1 MITPVW
7 WSSRAS
13 SRAFCIS
20 TTVNGRKAFLT
31 WGRFMVIFAIPC
43 AFSYLMSSNSPPDS
57 HCMLVMA
64 RIIWD
69 LNTQDRSSSSQELLS
84 NKVRWLQDDLLYSLY
99 MHPQTYRSLTQAR
112 EFMRH
117 AYGRPVS
124 LPDVAAQANLSP
136 YHFLRVYKQA
146 YEETPH
152 EFLTR
157 LRIERAKSLLAR
169 GSHNVTEACFEVGFS
184 SLGSFS
190 VLFAYRVGLSPSE
203 YRRYARS
210 TISVPSTVRALFVPS
225 CFFTML
231 YGTQEERNI
240 REAGRLEPMV
250 SSSQS
255 SETGR

>member
-1 MITPVW
+1 
-7 WSSRAS
+7 
-13 SRAFCIS
+13 
-20 TTVNGRKAFLT
+20 
-31 WGRFMVIFAIPC
+31 
-43 AFSYLMSSNSPPDS
+43 
-57 HCMLVMA
+57 
-64 RIIWD
+64 
-69 LNTQDRSSSSQELLS
+69 
-84 NKVRWLQDDLLYSLY
+84 
-99 MHPQTYRSLTQAR
+99 MHPQTYRSLIQAR

-117 AYGRPVS
+117 EYGRPVS

-136 YHFLRVYKQA
+136 YHFLRIHKRTYG
-146 YEETPH
+146 ETPH

-157 LRIERAKSLLAR
+157 LRIERAKMLLAR

-190 VLFAYRVGLSPSE
+190 SLFAGRVGLSPSE

-210 TISVPSTVRALFVPS
+210 TISVPSTVRSLFVPS

-231 YGTQEERNI
+231 YGPQEERNI

-250 SSSQS
+250 SSGQI

>member
-1 MITPVW
+1 
-7 WSSRAS
+7 
-13 SRAFCIS
+13 
-20 TTVNGRKAFLT
+20 
-31 WGRFMVIFAIPC
+31 
-43 AFSYLMSSNSPPDS
+43 
-57 HCMLVMA
+57 
-64 RIIWD
+64 
-69 LNTQDRSSSSQELLS
+69 
-84 NKVRWLQDDLLYSLY
+84 

-117 AYGRPVS
+117 AYRHPVS

-136 YHFLRVYKQA
+136 YHFLRVYKRA
-146 YEETPH
+146 YGETPH

-157 LRIERAKSLLAR
+157 LRIERAKDLLAR

-231 YGTQEERNI
+231 YGTHEERNF
-240 REAGRLEPMV
+240 REAGRLEPIV
-250 SSSQS
+250 SSGQS
-255 SETGR
+255 NETGR